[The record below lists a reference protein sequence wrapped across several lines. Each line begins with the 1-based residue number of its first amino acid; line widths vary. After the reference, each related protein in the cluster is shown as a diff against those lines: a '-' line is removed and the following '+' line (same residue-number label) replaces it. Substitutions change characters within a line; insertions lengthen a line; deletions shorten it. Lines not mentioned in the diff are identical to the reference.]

1 MEDSNKNHFTDLKNK
16 IDSSDSTL
24 PTQLDQPF
32 NYCPRCKSE
41 QLSLNNKK
49 MLKCHNCDFEYYFN
63 PAAAVAAI
71 ITDKNANLLVTVR
84 AFEPCRGMFD
94 LPGGFVDPGE
104 SCEEAIRREIK
115 EELGLEVISLR
126 YFFSSPNVYEYKQV
140 KYTTVDIAY
149 LCEVENAA
157 LAKASDDV
165 KSVLFLNPKELDINK
180 FGFPSIRAFVSQYL
194 KEMEH

>member
-1 MEDSNKNHFTDLKNK
+1 LKDSKKHFTDSKDK
-16 IDSSDSTL
+16 RVGSDSTF
-24 PTQLDQPF
+24 PNPPDRHF

-41 QLSLNNKK
+41 QLSIYNKK
-49 MLKCHNCDFEYYFN
+49 ILKCLDCDFEYYFN

-71 ITDKNANLLVTVR
+71 ITDKEGNLLITIR
-84 AFEPCRGMFD
+84 AFEPCRGSFD

-115 EELGLEVISLR
+115 EELNLEVISLN
-126 YFFSSPNVYEYKQV
+126 YFCSMPNVYEYKQI

-165 KSVLFLNPKELDINK
+165 KSILFLNPKELDINK
-180 FGFPSIRAFVSQYL
+180 FGLQSIRTIVSQYL
-194 KEMEH
+194 SKFSH